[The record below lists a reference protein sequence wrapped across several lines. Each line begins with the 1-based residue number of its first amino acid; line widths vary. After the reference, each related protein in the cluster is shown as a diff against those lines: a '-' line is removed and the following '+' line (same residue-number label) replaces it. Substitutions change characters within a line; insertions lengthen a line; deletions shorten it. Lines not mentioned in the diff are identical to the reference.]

1 MQGIDH
7 HGKDKP
13 YPFAED
19 SLQIAC
25 ATYLR
30 AQYPNV
36 VWFHSPNGGS
46 RNRIEAAKLKQMG
59 VRPGVSDIVILEPWY
74 EEIIKPG
81 TGICQWKHGLV
92 VELKAKGGKLQ
103 DTQASFIMDV
113 QARGFMAA
121 VCWNFDAFKALVDNY
136 LNP

>member
-1 MQGIDH
+1 MTTIHGIDH

-46 RNRIEAAKLKQMG
+46 RNAIEAAKLKQMG
-59 VRPGVSDIVILEPWY
+59 VRPGVSDIIILEPR
-74 EEIIKPG
+74 ELHGIKP
-81 TGICQWKHGLV
+81 CGLII
-92 VELKAKGGKLQ
+92 ELKAKGGKLQ

-121 VCWNFDAFKALVDNY
+121 VVWNFDAFKELIDEY
-136 LNP
+136 LAMPCT